1 MLFENSENNKK
12 QKYQSIYPSVNE
24 MPSFD
29 DADKVFKNDY
39 TGITPEWD
47 ATKKRTKRKL
57 DYLTTP
63 VDTTL
68 SEMRFKNSFG
78 NYMMPK
84 DTPER
89 HRRNYALSNEAL
101 DDVVGDYYSNSLKK
115 SFDSRK
121 REGVTNICV
130 THLFRV
136 LTRRMLSRLLC
147 VPMTICVWLMRQ

>member
-1 MLFENSENNKK
+1 MLFENSENNRK

-63 VDTTL
+63 VDSTL

-89 HRRNYALSNEAL
+89 HRHA
-101 DDVVGDYYSNSLKK
+101 
-115 SFDSRK
+115 
-121 REGVTNICV
+121 
-130 THLFRV
+130 
-136 LTRRMLSRLLC
+136 
-147 VPMTICVWLMRQ
+147 